1 MPCSVGKHSG
11 TFMVR
16 SFVADRPLRM
26 PFTQTVLAAQSP
38 IDVRRQP
45 LGALELPLRVSATR
59 VKFAVSDD
67 EAWYW
72 RGMVSRAL
80 AAGSPGIDNQIQAY
94 DPGLAV
100 LPAGTVQVSTAR
112 AW

>member
-1 MPCSVGKHSG
+1 M
-11 TFMVR
+11 
-16 SFVADRPLRM
+16 ADLCHFQCRLRTTPLRT
-26 PFTQTVLAAQSP
+26 PLTL
-38 IDVRRQP
+38 IDVSRQP

-100 LPAGTVQVSTAR
+100 LPDGTVQVSTPA
-112 AW
+112 